1 MELQLTLVSV
11 IGLQFSDGE
20 VPAYVDQLQT
30 FVFAGEPT
38 GDDRESVIE
47 CATEMAMGN
56 LGCSSQFD
64 DDPEEAYLDIDEIFR
79 TGSFNRENSSVVY
92 PEGSI
97 SIHWGQRL

>member
-11 IGLQFSDGE
+11 IGLQFSDGK

-79 TGSFNRENSSVVY
+79 TGSFNRENSSVEY
-92 PEGSI
+92 PEGSV
-97 SIHWGQRL
+97 SIHWSKE